1 MTDHRLPGFGDF
13 DAGEHFCHECHE
25 PWPAGWDIFGAVKT
39 LCDEVDRLRLIEEW
53 AQGADHCPGCSGGY
67 GDQYRC
73 KCGRRDLFG

>member
-1 MTDHRLPGFGDF
+1 M
-13 DAGEHFCHECHE
+13 AGGGVNTAQVRAVYLESDKR
-25 PWPAGWDIFGAVKT
+25 PAGWDIFGVVKT